1 MNKLQGNNILITLNN
16 RNYDRKTNFDNFRSI
31 INAS

>member
-1 MNKLQGNNILITLNN
+1 MNKLQGNNILKTLNN